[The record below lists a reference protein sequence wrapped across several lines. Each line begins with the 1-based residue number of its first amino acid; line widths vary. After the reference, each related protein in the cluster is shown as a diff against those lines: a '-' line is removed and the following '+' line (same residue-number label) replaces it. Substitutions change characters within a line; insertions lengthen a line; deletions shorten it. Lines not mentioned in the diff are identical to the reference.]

1 MGGRNYAHF
10 LHWLYR
16 RYEVSAKGVSSDINK
31 NSRFNTTLQ
40 AKVSKL
46 GCCGKKDEKEN
57 VKLDAQ
63 NGDVTTSLMHSG
75 NRQNL

>member
-31 NSRFNTTLQ
+31 ISRFNTTLQ